1 MCPSASLNPDWFII
15 VIFDRQG
22 NDVTIPQRY
31 QEIAKKRL
39 QRIYLDQISKNN
51 SSAIGL
57 DILKLVVESEN
68 QAGTLARNLIT
79 RTTNELDDNLKQ
91 QQLIELIETIII
103 YKFPQ
108 LSYQEIEKM
117 LNLEEIKKTRVYQDA
132 KEEGIQQGKL
142 EQKISM
148 ISSLQKVGLTIEKI
162 AEILELEENIVR
174 KNIK

>member
-1 MCPSASLNPDWFII
+1 
-15 VIFDRQG
+15 
-22 NDVTIPQRY
+22 
-31 QEIAKKRL
+31 
-39 QRIYLDQISKNN
+39 
-51 SSAIGL
+51 
-57 DILKLVVESEN
+57 
-68 QAGTLARNLIT
+68 
-79 RTTNELDDNLKQ
+79 
-91 QQLIELIETIII
+91 
-103 YKFPQ
+103 
-108 LSYQEIEKM
+108 M